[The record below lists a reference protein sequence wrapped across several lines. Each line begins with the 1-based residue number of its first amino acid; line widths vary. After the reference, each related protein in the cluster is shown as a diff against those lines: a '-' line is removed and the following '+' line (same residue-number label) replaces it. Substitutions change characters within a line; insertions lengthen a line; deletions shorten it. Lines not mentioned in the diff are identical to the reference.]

1 MMNLNINFCVLFIYT
16 DSNTV
21 IELLDIPVNAVATAL
36 KDFFSKRL
44 PPLFSKDII
53 KELEEVAGMY
63 KINVSNLLVSV
74 KNVCC
79 FCCVGIS
86 GAQSVNFL
94 HTYDPDVQS
103 KT

>member
-1 MMNLNINFCVLFIYT
+1 MNIIFVLYECFIFFDLPASFFVSNT

-53 KELEEVAGMY
+53 KELEEVAG
-63 KINVSNLLVSV
+63 K
-74 KNVCC
+74 
-79 FCCVGIS
+79 
-86 GAQSVNFL
+86 
-94 HTYDPDVQS
+94 
-103 KT
+103 